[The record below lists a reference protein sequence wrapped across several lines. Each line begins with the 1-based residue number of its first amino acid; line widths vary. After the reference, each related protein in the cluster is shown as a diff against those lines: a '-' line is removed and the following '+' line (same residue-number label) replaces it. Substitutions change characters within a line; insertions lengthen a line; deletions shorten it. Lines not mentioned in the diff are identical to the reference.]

1 MSAEGWKW
9 ADLYDRG
16 EKHPITR
23 ARLNELRQSLDVGDT
38 VRIPLS
44 YGDTDFRPQYNDICT
59 VTEKYQHFIVVDHGK
74 WRESVN
80 YVDFLVNG
88 THLEI
93 LENEPDEEEE
103 TYPNAY
109 VWKGLINRFRE
120 ELGNA

>member
-1 MSAEGWKW
+1 MSTEGWKW
-9 ADLYDRG
+9 ADLYDHSN
-16 EKHPITR
+16 KHPITR
-23 ARLNELRQSLDVGDT
+23 TKLNELRQSLEVGDI
-38 VRIPLS
+38 VRIPLL

-59 VTEKYQHFIVVDHGK
+59 VVEKYQHFIVVDHGK

-93 LENEPDEEEE
+93 LENEEPEEEE

-109 VWKGLINRFRE
+109 VWKGLIGRFKE
-120 ELGNA
+120 EFSNA